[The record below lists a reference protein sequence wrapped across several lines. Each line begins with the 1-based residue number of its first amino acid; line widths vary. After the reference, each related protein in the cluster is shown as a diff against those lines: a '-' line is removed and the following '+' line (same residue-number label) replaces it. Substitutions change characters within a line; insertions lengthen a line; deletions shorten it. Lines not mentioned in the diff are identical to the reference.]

1 MRKKKNKAHAKK
13 NVELLPKTNEN
24 KNHEKTEVNY
34 EDATGRNDPT
44 NRTID
49 IYGRGKHELHE
60 P

>member
-1 MRKKKNKAHAKK
+1 MRKKIKAHAKK

-24 KNHEKTEVNY
+24 KNTAKTEVNY
-34 EDATGRNDPT
+34 EDATERNDPT

-49 IYGRGKHELHE
+49 IHGRGKHELHE